1 MTPHVSGHLGAAA
14 SIEAPSRGSCGLD
27 ALSARACPGGQLRE
41 YPLPSAGHPP
51 SILVTVT
58 STGPRRSAVC
68 EWCGS
73 TFLAPRRGRM
83 PTYCKT
89 SHRIRAYE
97 QRKMAAAIAEA
108 AQGSAPPETVTRSR
122 DRTRAIPSIV
132 RVTSVA
138 SSTALQE
145 LQAAVAEAA
154 AVTVTKP
161 NELRTSIENLGEAIR
176 LVLAAKGLPEIDPS
190 SAASWELVV
199 PASKALRE
207 AEATLA
213 AAPRSARSLHAA
225 QGKLLAAA
233 EALSDPEAHAQG
245 SLSWGRSS
253 HLAIAVPGPD
263 GALPAG
269 VFETDVVGRR
279 KSVFWAPG
287 DDAFRGEPLATV
299 VGRPEGFR
307 YRWEDKRVW
316 EQLAHDMIVVSCG
329 WRANPEWM
337 PAVLRGAARAALGQ
351 QLRLDLGGTAD
362 WALGSDTIVGW
373 LARRGHI
380 SVIATGRSRPGGLS
394 IVRSNQDNERGR
406 YS

>member
-1 MTPHVSGHLGAAA
+1 MPGQSMVLA
-14 SIEAPSRGSCGLD
+14 
-27 ALSARACPGGQLRE
+27 PGGDARLLGIDVDELVR
-41 YPLPSAGHPP
+41 LTVRGPP
-51 SILVTVT
+51 TIPPILVTVT

-73 TFLAPRRGRM
+73 TFLAPRRGRI

-97 QRKMAAAIAEA
+97 QRKMAAALAEA
-108 AQGSAPPETVTRSR
+108 ARGEPPETVTRSP
-122 DRTRAIPSIV
+122 DRAKAITSIV
-132 RVTSVA
+132 RVA
-138 SSTALQE
+138 SAASPVALQE

-154 AVTVTKP
+154 TVTVTKP

-176 LVLAAKGLPEIDPS
+176 HVLAAKGLPEIDPS

-199 PASKALRE
+199 PVSKALRD
-207 AEATLA
+207 AEATVA
-213 AAPRSARSLHAA
+213 GAPRSPRSLHAA

-245 SLSWGRSS
+245 SLSWARSS

-263 GALPAG
+263 GDLPAG

-287 DDAFRGEPLATV
+287 DDAFSGEPLAIV

-307 YRWEDKRVW
+307 YRWEDTRVW
-316 EQLAHDMIVVSCG
+316 EQLAHDMIAVSCG

-380 SVIATGRSRPGGLS
+380 SVIAPARTDQAALS
-394 IVRSNQDNERGR
+394 IVRSDHDNESGLGR
-406 YS
+406 

>member
-1 MTPHVSGHLGAAA
+1 MT
-14 SIEAPSRGSCGLD
+14 SI
-27 ALSARACPGGQLRE
+27 
-41 YPLPSAGHPP
+41 
-51 SILVTVT
+51 
-58 STGPRRSAVC
+58 GPRRSAVC
-68 EWCGS
+68 EWCGT
-73 TFLAPRRGRM
+73 TFLAPRRGRI
-83 PTYCKT
+83 PSYCKT

-97 QRKMAAAIAEA
+97 QRKMAAALAEA
-108 AQGSAPPETVTRSR
+108 AGRGAPPEKVTRSP
-122 DRTRAIPSIV
+122 DRAKAVPSVV
-132 RVTSVA
+132 RVTSAA

-161 NELRTSIENLGEAIR
+161 NELRTSIEDLGEAIR
-176 LVLAAKGLPEIDPS
+176 HVL
-190 SAASWELVV
+190 
-199 PASKALRE
+199 
-207 AEATLA
+207 
-213 AAPRSARSLHAA
+213 
-225 QGKLLAAA
+225 AA

-245 SLSWGRSS
+245 SLSGGRSS

-279 KSVFWAPG
+279 KSVFWAQG
-287 DDAFRGEPLATV
+287 DDAFRAEPLAIV

-329 WRANPEWM
+329 WRVHPEWM
-337 PAVLRGAARAALGQ
+337 PAALRGAARAALGQ
-351 QLRLDLGGTAD
+351 QLRLDLGATAE
-362 WALGSDTIVGW
+362 WALHADTIVGW

-380 SVIATGRSRPGGLS
+380 SVIATARFDRASLS
-394 IVRSNQDNERGR
+394 IVRSNHDNESGLER